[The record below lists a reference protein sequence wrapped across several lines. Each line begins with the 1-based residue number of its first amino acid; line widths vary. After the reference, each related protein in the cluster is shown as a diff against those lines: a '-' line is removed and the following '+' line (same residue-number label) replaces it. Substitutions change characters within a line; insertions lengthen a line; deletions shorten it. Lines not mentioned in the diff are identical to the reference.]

1 LRAIFLFVLA
11 LSTVSCMTAP
21 SLEDKRTM
29 NFLPRDQAL
38 REPGPPRRVVLI
50 TVAGLEASDFLKLGG
65 YVAREGDAVR
75 MPELA
80 RLAREGSIGVEA
92 LPPAPGATYAS
103 HAALVTGKRSAKN
116 GIVSNQALDEAGKR
130 SLPFWDNRLL
140 KGTALWDAAIGRG
153 VLALGWPTTTGGRIE
168 LIVPDAL
175 PTDASDSWLDFIRPL
190 ASPVLFSELETISA
204 AAIEASK
211 KGMGGNERDRRS
223 WPMPSEKDAA
233 FAELACRVARSDRDP
248 GLWLIR
254 LDQTADVQAL
264 AGYGTAAVS
273 DALGRIDEAI
283 GHIISCFE
291 EVGQLSET
299 AIFVVGDVSF
309 QPVHTRVD
317 PNVVLVDRR
326 LIGRDPRAKTGVR
339 SWLALVRSNGRS
351 AYVYARD
358 AGSAVEA
365 REALEQ
371 AAAEN
376 GAYDVVSASE
386 LAEDGADPQ
395 AWFGLAARPGY
406 VIGNG
411 LGKPILRPAETRSS
425 PGAFG
430 FLDPTAS
437 SVGFVAWGRG
447 IRPRMRVPNLELI
460 DVAPTIATLLGL
472 RLDEDVDGEALIG
485 ILSAS
490 VVPPPI
496 GPKRLGVDND
506 GDADRALRELGG
518 GRDVGTDQ

>member
-1 LRAIFLFVLA
+1 
-11 LSTVSCMTAP
+11 
-21 SLEDKRTM
+21 
-29 NFLPRDQAL
+29 
-38 REPGPPRRVVLI
+38 
-50 TVAGLEASDFLKLGG
+50 
-65 YVAREGDAVR
+65 
-75 MPELA
+75 
-80 RLAREGSIGVEA
+80 
-92 LPPAPGATYAS
+92 
-103 HAALVTGKRSAKN
+103 
-116 GIVSNQALDEAGKR
+116 
-130 SLPFWDNRLL
+130 
-140 KGTALWDAAIGRG
+140 
-153 VLALGWPTTTGGRIE
+153 
-168 LIVPDAL
+168 
-175 PTDASDSWLDFIRPL
+175 
-190 ASPVLFSELETISA
+190 
-204 AAIEASK
+204 
-211 KGMGGNERDRRS
+211 
-223 WPMPSEKDAA
+223 
-233 FAELACRVARSDRDP
+233 
-248 GLWLIR
+248 
-254 LDQTADVQAL
+254 
-264 AGYGTAAVS
+264 
-273 DALGRIDEAI
+273 
-283 GHIISCFE
+283 
-291 EVGQLSET
+291 
-299 AIFVVGDVSF
+299 
-309 QPVHTRVD
+309 
-317 PNVVLVDRR
+317 
-326 LIGRDPRAKTGVR
+326 
-339 SWLALVRSNGRS
+339 
-351 AYVYARD
+351 
-358 AGSAVEA
+358 VEA